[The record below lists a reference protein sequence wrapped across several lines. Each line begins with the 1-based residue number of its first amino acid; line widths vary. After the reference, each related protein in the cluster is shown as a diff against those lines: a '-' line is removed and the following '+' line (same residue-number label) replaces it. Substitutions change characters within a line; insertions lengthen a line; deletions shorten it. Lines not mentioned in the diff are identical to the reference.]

1 MRVVVIG
8 GTGHVGTFLIPRLI
22 HSGYEVVCVHR
33 GGSKPYLPDPAW
45 EKVQHVFMDR
55 KVEEAAGTFGSTV
68 SGLDPDIAIDMI
80 CFDAASA
87 RQLVEALR
95 GKVRHFLSCGTTWV
109 HGYPVTTP
117 ITEDMPRHPFGEY
130 GIKKAQLEAYLHK
143 EAELHGFPATSI
155 LPGHIVGPGWVPLDP
170 VGTWSL
176 DVYGKL
182 ARGEELLMPH
192 QGLETLHHV
201 HADDVAQAFMKAIAN
216 RNASVGE
223 SFHAVSPAAMT
234 MRGYADSLAAWF
246 GKPARQKFVAW
257 EDYRAT
263 VSDEDAR
270 WSWAHLAHCSNY
282 SIAKAQRVLD
292 YRPRYSSLEAVC
304 ESLAW
309 LIDHGQLKHETPQ
322 L

>member
-22 HSGYEVVCVHR
+22 HANHQVVCIHR

-45 EKVQHVFMDR
+45 EKVQHVLMDR
-55 KVEEAAGTFGSTV
+55 KVEEAAGTFGASV
-68 SGLDPDIAIDMI
+68 SRLDPDIVIDMI

-87 RQLVEALR
+87 RQLAEALR
-95 GKVRHFLSCGTTWV
+95 GKVRHFLSCGTVWV
-109 HGYPVTTP
+109 HGYPVTVP

-130 GIKKAQLEAYLHK
+130 GIKKAQLEAYLLE
-143 EAELHGFPATSI
+143 EAQLHCFPATSI

-170 VGTWSL
+170 LGTWSL
-176 DVYGKL
+176 DAYGKL

-223 SFHAVSPAAMT
+223 SFHVVSPAAMT
-234 MRGYADSLAAWF
+234 MRGYAESLAAWF
-246 GKPARQKFVAW
+246 GKPARLRFVAW
-257 EDYRAT
+257 EEYRAT
-263 VSDEDAR
+263 RSAEDAQ

-282 SIAKAQRVLD
+282 SIAKAQKLLD

-304 ESLAW
+304 ESLAG
-309 LIDHGQLKHETPQ
+309 LMEHGQLKHETS
-322 L
+322 

>member
-1 MRVVVIG
+1 
-8 GTGHVGTFLIPRLI
+8 
-22 HSGYEVVCVHR
+22 
-33 GGSKPYLPDPAW
+33 
-45 EKVQHVFMDR
+45 MDR
-55 KVEEAAGTFGSTV
+55 KVEEAAGTFGPSV
-68 SGLDPDIAIDMI
+68 SSLDPDIVIDMI

-87 RQLVEALR
+87 RQLVEAVR
-95 GKVRHFLSCGTTWV
+95 GKVRHFLSCGTAWV
-109 HGYPVTTP
+109 HGYPVTVP

-130 GIKKAQLEAYLHK
+130 GIKKAQLEAYLLE
-143 EAELHGFPATSI
+143 EAQLRGFPATSM

-216 RNASVGE
+216 RNASMGE
-223 SFHAVSPAAMT
+223 SFHVVSPAAMT
-234 MRGYADSLAAWF
+234 MRGYAESLAAWF
-246 GKPARQKFVAW
+246 GKPARLRFVNW
-257 EDYRAT
+257 EDFRAT
-263 VSDEDAR
+263 VAAEDAK

-292 YRPRYSSLEAVC
+292 YRPRYTSLEAVC